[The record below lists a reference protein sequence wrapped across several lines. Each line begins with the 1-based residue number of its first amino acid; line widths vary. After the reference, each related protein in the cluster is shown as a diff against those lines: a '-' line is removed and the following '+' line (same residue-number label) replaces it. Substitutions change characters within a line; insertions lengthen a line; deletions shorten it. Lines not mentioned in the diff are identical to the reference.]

1 VDLMND
7 SGLPNAARLL
17 LAVAW
22 RVVFLTAA
30 LIVVGVIPLATS
42 PAHAVNGSAGDLTLT
57 AEPNVHLVDGQTVSV
72 HVQATNVSIYS
83 LTTHICIPGKVNGD
97 YAFSF
102 SGPFCSKVAVGSGT
116 VQQQVITP
124 GTQTADLAVKVGEGT
139 ANWINERGFPYSV
152 TCDPTTSCDLVVQV
166 EITNSTVYAQ
176 VPLCYATVCAAAPV
190 EFVGPPGVTGGATV
204 VSPVAGTSSATPPGV
219 ASSASGTASNPSP
232 AATHPAL
239 TGESRSS
246 TPAGAPTR
254 LHDQATTIT
263 GNSGLSRGLRVLI
276 AGLVAALGGMRIMS
290 VINKHRRQSAPQEGM

>member
-1 VDLMND
+1 MND
-7 SGLPNAARLL
+7 ARHPNAARLL
-17 LAVAW
+17 IAVAW
-22 RVVFLTAA
+22 RVVFLTAT
-30 LIVVGVIPLATS
+30 LIVIGVIPLATS
-42 PAHAVNGSAGDLTLT
+42 SAHAVNGSAGDLTLT

-83 LTTHICIPGKVNGD
+83 LTTHICVPGKVNGD

-102 SGPFCSKVAVGSGT
+102 SGPFCSKVPVGSGT
-116 VQQQVITP
+116 VQQQVVTP

-176 VPLCYATVCAAAPV
+176 VPLCYATVCPGAPV
-190 EFVGPPGVTGGATV
+190 EFIGPPGVTGGATV
-204 VSPVAGTSSATPPGV
+204 VSPVAGTPSATPPGV
-219 ASSASGTASNPSP
+219 ASNSSGGGSNPT
-232 AATHPAL
+232 AASRPAL

-246 TPAGAPTR
+246 TPAAAPAR

-290 VINKHRRQSAPQEGM
+290 VINKHRRKSAPLEGT